1 MSAAALNTMNRILI
15 LIFCIV
21 FFAPSPISS
30 NNNLIKKWRRN
41 LLMDIWVPP
50 GLELPE
56 AQWFEQTLDHFHP
69 TDDRTW
75 KQRCCSSIPFIQLFV
90 YSILNYHIINII
102 RCGYYRKIEM

>member
-1 MSAAALNTMNRILI
+1 MSAAAALNTMNRILI
-15 LIFCIV
+15 LILCIV
-21 FFAPSPISS
+21 FFAPCPISS

-41 LLMDIWVPP
+41 LLMDISVPP

-75 KQRCCSSIPFIQLFV
+75 KQRCCILYISSSAI
-90 YSILNYHIINII
+90 
-102 RCGYYRKIEM
+102 C